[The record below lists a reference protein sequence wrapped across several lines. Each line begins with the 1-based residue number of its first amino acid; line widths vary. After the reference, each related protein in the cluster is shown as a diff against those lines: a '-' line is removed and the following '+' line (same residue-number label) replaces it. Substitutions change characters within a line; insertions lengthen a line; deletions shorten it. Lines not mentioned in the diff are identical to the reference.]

1 VHLIQDARTIPILR
15 YVMRV
20 LPISIVV
27 LALAVPAV
35 LSTTVWAANRPLA
48 GSLSIEGG
56 RGTVV
61 IRGTGPVV
69 GRLGKGDLQIVDLS
83 PNDQWNPRI
92 NGAPLTRTTMRG
104 KDVNFFIPGG
114 RYRLTV
120 HGDGISISARG
131 AGYAVVKAK
140 DATDSGTIAV
150 GDGTPIPLPEESQR
164 LTFGGG
170 VAISSTNV
178 LP

>member
-1 VHLIQDARTIPILR
+1 VHLIQDARANPILR

-20 LPISIVV
+20 VPIFIVV
-27 LALAVPAV
+27 LALAVPGV
-35 LSTTVWAANRPLA
+35 LSATVWAANRPLA
-48 GSLSIEGG
+48 GSLAIEGG
-56 RGTVV
+56 RGNVL
-61 IRGTGPVV
+61 IRGSGPVV

-92 NGAPLTRTTMRG
+92 NGVPLRTTIRG

-131 AGYAVVKAK
+131 AGFAVVKAK
-140 DATDSGTIAV
+140 DGTDSGTIAV

-170 VAISSTNV
+170 VATSSTNV